1 MSGSSEPRSRLDTIH
16 CGRTQILS
24 CRGWMTLSQSLQRK
38 RTTMVYEFW
47 DMRSHNL
54 IAAFESEQ
62 EALEVLRGMIR
73 EQGERTLD
81 YLMLIEDDCENDS
94 SRIVGM
100 GLQLA
105 DLVKSMAS
113 VSYTH
118 LRAHETVL
126 DLVCRLLLE

>member
-1 MSGSSEPRSRLDTIH
+1 
-16 CGRTQILS
+16 
-24 CRGWMTLSQSLQRK
+24 
-38 RTTMVYEFW
+38 MVYEFW

-73 EQGERTLD
+73 EQGERTLE

-105 DLVKSMAS
+105 DLVKSMA
-113 VSYTH
+113 
-118 LRAHETVL
+118 
-126 DLVCRLLLE
+126 